1 MKKGNKMYT
10 NEYDFNFELGLGEF
24 LETLEKYNAQVVK
37 FVAIGPG
44 GGNPAVTLGFET
56 SKDLESFNEFMDI

>member
-1 MKKGNKMYT
+1 MKKGNEMYT

-44 GGNPAVTLGFET
+44 GGNPAVTLSFET
-56 SKDLESFNEFMDI
+56 PEDLESFNEFMDI